1 MKKLLLTII
10 LALAGFTAQAQ
21 FGIKGGFNFSNLK
34 SDGADN
40 FNVLTNWHVGVL
52 YEADLNSFISIQPEF
67 LYSAQGAKL
76 RKEEFKLNYFSV
88 PVLLKVYLTDGFNLQ
103 AGPQFGMLLSESDNF
118 SRYNSETFDFG
129 ITGGLEFFLTNEL
142 FLQARYYQG
151 TKDVTSNTDL
161 KNTVVSASLGF
172 IF

>member
-1 MKKLLLTII
+1 MKKSLLTIFLI
-10 LALAGFTAQAQ
+10 FIGLTAHAQ
-21 FGIKGGFNFSNLK
+21 FGIKGGLNFSNLR
-34 SDGADN
+34 SDGPDN

-52 YEADLNSFISIQPEF
+52 YEAYINSSISIQPEF
-67 LYSAQGAKL
+67 LYSVQGAKL
-76 RKEEFKLNYFSV
+76 RSEEFKLNYFEV
-88 PVLLKVYLTDGFNLQ
+88 PVLLKVNLTDGFNLQ

-129 ITGGLEFFLTNEL
+129 LTGGLEVFVADGL
-142 FLQARYYQG
+142 FVQARYYQG
-151 TKDVTSNTDL
+151 TKNVTSNTNL

>member
-1 MKKLLLTII
+1 MKKLVLTII
-10 LALAGFTAQAQ
+10 LALAGITAQAQ
-21 FGIKGGFNFSNLK
+21 FGIKGGLNFSNLK

-40 FNVLTNWHVGVL
+40 FNVLTNWHIGVL
-52 YEADLNSFISIQPEF
+52 YEADLNNFISIQPEF

-76 RKEEFKLNYFSV
+76 RNEEYNLNYFEV
-88 PVLLKVYLTDGFNLQ
+88 PVLLKVYLTDGFNIQ

-129 ITGGLEFFLTNEL
+129 ITGGLEFSLTNGL
-142 FLQARYYQG
+142 FVQARYYQG

-161 KNTVVSASLGF
+161 KNTVVSASIGY